1 MKQPKYKEESINGWA
16 NENEINYDAI
26 ALTDIIKRKTTV
38 GVLPQI
44 SYHKNK
50 I

>member
-1 MKQPKYKEESINGWA
+1 MNQPKNKEESINGWA

-26 ALTDIIKRKTTV
+26 ALTDIIKGKTTI
-38 GVLPQI
+38 GALPQI
-44 SYHKNK
+44 NYLKNK